1 MRKLKKWSCLLLALL
16 MLPALA
22 ACGKKQQ
29 PDSDASQN
37 EVQDT
42 DTPQDSTPTE
52 EQTKVLVVYF
62 SATGSTKAVAGYIAE
77 TLGADTFELTP
88 QEPYLA
94 ADLDYNNSESR
105 VCREHADP
113 ALQDVALTSATV
125 EHWEQYS
132 TVFVGFPIWWYQAPR
147 IIQTF
152 LESADFSGKTVIPFA
167 TSGGSGM
174 GKTVELLRSSCAP
187 DTRWNEGKRLSSH
200 ASAQEVSAW
209 TKSLPL

>member
-1 MRKLKKWSCLLLALL
+1 MSKI
-16 MLPALA
+16 
-22 ACGKKQQ
+22 
-29 PDSDASQN
+29 
-37 EVQDT
+37 
-42 DTPQDSTPTE
+42 
-52 EQTKVLVVYF
+52 LVAYF
-62 SATGSTKAVAGYIAE
+62 SASGETAVWPRRWPGCHRRRSLRNSSPDGLHCSRSGLE
-77 TLGADTFELTP
+77 QRQKPQQRGDERP
-88 QEPYLA
+88 QEPPGMAEPPRLA
-94 ADLDYNNSESR
+94 GYD
-105 VCREHADP
+105 
-113 ALQDVALTSATV
+113 
-125 EHWEQYS
+125 

-209 TKSLPL
+209 TKSPPL